1 MTVKL
6 KAASLNAKLEDD
18 LFKFTPPEKA
28 KKIDSLNSPT
38 S

>member
-18 LFKFTPPEKA
+18 LFKFTPPEKQ
-28 KKIDSLNSPT
+28 KKSTL
-38 S
+38 